1 MSSSTKPLV
10 GAYSGIFYIVGA
22 AFFWSLTSTFV
33 KVVGQGGVSSQQI
46 VLTRAAVTL
55 IYSYVLVRW
64 SDEASLWG
72 TDLTL
77 LWLRGFFGFATLSC
91 FFFALTK
98 LPLADATVIHY
109 TNPVFTALIAAA
121 VLGEELRTS
130 ELLGALASLAG
141 VALITQPSFLF
152 GGTGAALDLT
162 YVGIALL
169 GAVCASSAQ
178 VLIRRLRKTEHPLVV
193 VFYFPFVATIGG
205 LPTAAVTDL
214 QWPTLLEWI
223 MLIGGVAGCAQV
235 AQILLTKGL
244 HNEKAG
250 RAMAVSYLQIVF
262 AAGLGLLVFGEAV
275 DLWSIAG
282 ALLVVAGTGFAAWK
296 R

>member
-1 MSSSTKPLV
+1 MRSSTKPPV
-10 GAYSGIFYIVGA
+10 GAYSGIAYIVGA
-22 AFFWSLTSTFV
+22 AFFWSLTSAFV

-64 SDEASLWG
+64 ADEASLWG
-72 TDLTL
+72 TDPTL

-130 ELLGALASLAG
+130 ELLGALASLSG

-152 GGTGAALDLT
+152 GGTGAALDPT

-214 QWPTLLEWI
+214 QWPTLWEWI

-282 ALLVVAGTGFAAWK
+282 ALLVIAGTGFAAWK